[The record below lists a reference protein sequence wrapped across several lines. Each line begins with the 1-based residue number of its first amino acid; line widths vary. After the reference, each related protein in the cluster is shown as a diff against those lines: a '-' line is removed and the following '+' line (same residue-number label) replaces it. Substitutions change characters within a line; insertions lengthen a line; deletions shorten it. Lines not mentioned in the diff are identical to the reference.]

1 MIRKSKHIRGSC
13 PGWINCNTSIKA
25 SQATF
30 LLLEKSNMQKMHN
43 ANSNAR
49 GLATFDCGIYDRVIA
64 SVSVAIQEKDK
75 FPF

>member
-1 MIRKSKHIRGSC
+1 
-13 PGWINCNTSIKA
+13 
-25 SQATF
+25 
-30 LLLEKSNMQKMHN
+30 MQKMHN